1 MEYKDYYKILGVDR
15 NATEKEIKK
24 AYRRLA
30 RQYHPD
36 MNPNDP
42 QAEERFKEINEA
54 YEVLS
59 DPEKRAKYDRLGASW
74 QQWQQAGR
82 DPRDFDWSRWAAG
95 FGGTGGPQIR
105 YEFYGAPFGEEEWG
119 GFSDLFNFLFGGM
132 PRSGTTTRRRAGS
145 TARTPGQDIEQPV
158 DITLE
163 EAFRGTTRILEKDG
177 RRLEVKIPPGVHTGS
192 RVRIRG
198 EGAPGI
204 GGAPGDLYL
213 RINVLPHERFRMEGA
228 DLHTEVPV
236 DLYTAV
242 LGGEVVVPTLNG
254 NVMLRIPPET
264 QGGQV
269 FRLRGRGMPKL
280 GQPTE
285 RGDLLVKVQIQIPR
299 NLTPRERELFQE
311 LARLRK
317 R

>member
-1 MEYKDYYKILGVDR
+1 
-15 NATEKEIKK
+15 
-24 AYRRLA
+24 
-30 RQYHPD
+30 
-36 MNPNDP
+36 
-42 QAEERFKEINEA
+42 
-54 YEVLS
+54 
-59 DPEKRAKYDRLGASW
+59 
-74 QQWQQAGR
+74 
-82 DPRDFDWSRWAAG
+82 
-95 FGGTGGPQIR
+95 
-105 YEFYGAPFGEEEWG
+105 
-119 GFSDLFNFLFGGM
+119 
-132 PRSGTTTRRRAGS
+132 
-145 TARTPGQDIEQPV
+145 
-158 DITLE
+158 
-163 EAFRGTTRILEKDG
+163 RILEKDG

-192 RVRIRG
+192 RVRIKG

-204 GGAPGDLYL
+204 RGAPGDLYL
-213 RINVLPHERFRMEGA
+213 RINVLPHERFRVEGA

-269 FRLRGRGMPKL
+269 FRLRGKGMPKL